1 MCVLTKVACDTTK
14 LRFEMG
20 HAPVG
25 RQDAYVIL
33 LIPVEAIIRSGDI
46 PVPGKVGGAISARLI
61 L

>member
-1 MCVLTKVACDTTK
+1 MSTKVACDTTK

-20 HAPVG
+20 HASVG

-46 PVPGKVGGAISARLI
+46 TVPGKVGGAISARLI

>member
-1 MCVLTKVACDTTK
+1 
-14 LRFEMG
+14 MG

-33 LIPVEAIIRSGDI
+33 LILVEAIIKSGDI
-46 PVPGKVGGAISARLI
+46 PVPGKVGRAISARLI